1 VENNSYLFNNN
12 NILSILNRRNFYRDV
27 EDLQTILD
35 PIKKAVVILEH
46 RNATLAD
53 CFLCLIKLSAIIKEF
68 PQNRNNSFQRKCQL
82 AFDKRWNE
90 FNFEMYLLGYF
101 LHPQFRGKI
110 LYNNN

>member
-1 VENNSYLFNNN
+1 LVENNSYLFNNN
-12 NILSILNRRNFYRDV
+12 ILAILNRRNFYRDV

-46 RNATLAD
+46 KSATLAD
-53 CFLCLIKLSAIIKEF
+53 CFLCLIKLAAIIKEF

-82 AFDKRWNE
+82 AFDKRWSE

-110 LYNNN
+110 L